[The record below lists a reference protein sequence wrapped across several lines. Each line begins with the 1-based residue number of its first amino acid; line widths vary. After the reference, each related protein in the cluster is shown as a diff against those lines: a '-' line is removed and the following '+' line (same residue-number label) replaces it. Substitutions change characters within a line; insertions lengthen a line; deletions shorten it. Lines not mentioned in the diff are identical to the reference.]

1 MGSSHRFLLISTNDC
16 KISLTKTATYDNET
30 LLRLLAEDNQKAFTE
45 LYNRFWQKLFAI
57 AYNRLK
63 NREAA
68 EDVVHD
74 VFAGLWANRQKV
86 DITLLENY
94 LATATRYMVL
104 AQIKKEILHRRF
116 IESKEETPVISFDAS
131 NALHFKNILEQV
143 KIAANE
149 LPEKCR
155 LVFKYSREE
164 GLPVKEI
171 ARIMHIAPKTVEN
184 QLTKALKHLKLA
196 TKNFLLSVPPLLALL
211 FFF

>member
-1 MGSSHRFLLISTNDC
+1 M
-16 KISLTKTATYDNET
+16 TKTATYDNET

-63 NREAA
+63 NRQAA

-74 VFAGLWANRQKV
+74 VFAGLWANRHKV
-86 DITLLENY
+86 DISFLENY

-116 IESKEETPVISFDAS
+116 VESTTETAVASFDAA
-131 NALHFKNILEQV
+131 NALHYKNILEQL
-143 KIAANE
+143 KLAANE

-196 TKNFLLSVPPLLALL
+196 TKNFLWSLPPVMTL
-211 FFF
+211 FIFC